1 MICIETRQ
9 TKIYLSKGTDYSDT
23 LFAYIDYVIGL
34 AIKIALTAVLREGP

>member
-34 AIKIALTAVLREGP
+34 ASSTVGYVRGTN